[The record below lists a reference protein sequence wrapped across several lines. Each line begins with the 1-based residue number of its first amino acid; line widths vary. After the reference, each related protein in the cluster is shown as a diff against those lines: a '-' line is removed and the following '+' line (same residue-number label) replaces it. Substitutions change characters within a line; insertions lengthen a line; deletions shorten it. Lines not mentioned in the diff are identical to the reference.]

1 VLNGGLALG
10 DSMTEELSELSFE
23 EFVRARKLYWQQE
36 AQEPEAGVLVP
47 EFRKGIRGDAASNFT
62 LYAPGPE
69 GVFAVFEDSAETGWF
84 YLYGA
89 KKHAI
94 IKCAHIYNRANVIVD
109 EDVVDIGW
117 AADGSAC
124 GLAVWGEFRAFLGV
138 SNDLKIRKPVQ
149 DAEERG
155 IPAGDWP
162 AGFERYL
169 EEKIE

>member
-1 VLNGGLALG
+1 MN
-10 DSMTEELSELSFE
+10 EEISELIYE
-23 EFVRARKLYWQQE
+23 DFVRARNLYWHQQFAKNDGE
-36 AQEPEAGVLVP
+36 AAVVLKKPAVAP
-47 EFRKGIRGDAASNFT
+47 TSGEDVSNFM

-69 GVFAVFEDSAETGWF
+69 GVFAVFEDDDQTGWF

-89 KKHAI
+89 EHRAI
-94 IKCAHIYNRANVIVD
+94 LKSAYIYDRSNVAVD

-138 SNDLKIRKPVQ
+138 SNDLETQKPVT

-155 IPAGDWP
+155 IPTSHWP
-162 AGFERYL
+162 AGFDRYL
-169 EEKIE
+169 EKKID

>member
-1 VLNGGLALG
+1 M
-10 DSMTEELSELSFE
+10 SEELSELSFK

-36 AQEPEAGVLVP
+36 AKNP
-47 EFRKGIRGDAASNFT
+47 GDDVALAENARASDEEDTGNFM
-62 LYAPGPE
+62 LYSPGPE
-69 GVFAVFEDSAETGWF
+69 GIFAVFEDTDQAGWF

-89 KKHAI
+89 RQRRI
-94 IKCAHIYNRANVIVD
+94 LRCAHIYNRANVVVD

-117 AADGSAC
+117 AVDGSAC

-138 SNDLKIRKPVQ
+138 IKAMEMCKPVK

-155 IPAGDWP
+155 IPAGEWP

-169 EEKIE
+169 EKKID

>member
-1 VLNGGLALG
+1 MN
-10 DSMTEELSELSFE
+10 ERLSELSYE
-23 EFVRARKLYWQQE
+23 EFVRARNSYWQRE
-36 AQEPEAGVLVP
+36 TKKPEAGAVIP
-47 EFRKGIRGDAASNFT
+47 EFHKMKSGDDAHSFL

-89 KKHAI
+89 KQRAI
-94 IKCAHIYNRANVIVD
+94 LKCAHIYSRANVLVD

-117 AADGSAC
+117 AADGSVS

-138 SNDLKIRKPVQ
+138 SSDLELRKPVM

-155 IPAGDWP
+155 IPASAWP
-162 AGFERYL
+162 AGFDRYL
-169 EEKIE
+169 EQGTD

>member
-1 VLNGGLALG
+1 MN
-10 DSMTEELSELSFE
+10 EELAELSYE
-23 EFVRARKLYWQQE
+23 EFVRARNLHWQQE
-36 AQEPEAGVLVP
+36 GKKAEPGVAIPDFDKVVGVENAGS
-47 EFRKGIRGDAASNFT
+47 FM

-89 KKHAI
+89 KQHAI
-94 IKCAHIYNRANVIVD
+94 LKCAHIYNRANVLVD

-117 AADGSAC
+117 AVDGSAC

-138 SNDLKIRKPVQ
+138 SKDLKLRKPVM

-155 IPAGDWP
+155 IPASDWP
-162 AGFERYL
+162 AGFDRYL
-169 EEKIE
+169 ETKID

>member
-1 VLNGGLALG
+1 
-10 DSMTEELSELSFE
+10 MTEELSELSYE
-23 EFVRARKLYWQQE
+23 EFERAKKSYWQKGSNKPQ
-36 AQEPEAGVLVP
+36 AGAATKDF
-47 EFRKGIRGDAASNFT
+47 ERRTDGDSASGFM

-69 GVFAVFEDSAETGWF
+69 RVFAVFEDSVQSGWF

-89 KKHAI
+89 KQRAI
-94 IKCAHIYNRANVIVD
+94 LRCAHIYDRANVIVD

-138 SNDLKIRKPVQ
+138 SNDLEMRKPVM

-155 IPAGDWP
+155 IPASDWP
-162 AGFERYL
+162 AGFDRYV
-169 EEKIE
+169 EKKIE

>member
-1 VLNGGLALG
+1 MN
-10 DSMTEELSELSFE
+10 EELSELRFE

-36 AQEPEAGVLVP
+36 AQKPASGVLVP
-47 EFRKGIRGDAASNFT
+47 EFDKVNRGDDSGNFM

-69 GVFAVFEDSAETGWF
+69 GVFAVFEDSAEAGWF

-89 KKHAI
+89 KQHAI
-94 IKCAHIYNRANVIVD
+94 LKCAHIYNRANVIVD

-138 SNDLKIRKPVQ
+138 SEDVRIRKPVM